1 MTNKIDVSTLPEF
14 DEADYLDSAE
24 ARAAYLSDAMQDGD
38 PAEFR
43 RALNQVARSLGMGE
57 IAAEA
62 NVGRTSLYKSLGEQG
77 DPKFSTVLR
86 VMAAMGLGLSARP
99 LDPTEMDPRQT

>member
-1 MTNKIDVSTLPEF
+1 
-14 DEADYLDSAE
+14 
-24 ARAAYLSDAMQDGD
+24 
-38 PAEFR
+38 
-43 RALNQVARSLGMGE
+43 MGG

-99 LDPTEMDPRQT
+99 LDPAESDPRQT

>member
-1 MTNKIDVSTLPEF
+1 MTKTIDAGTLPEF
-14 DEADYLDSAE
+14 DEAAFLDSPE

-43 RALNQVARSLGMGE
+43 RALGEVARSLGMAG

-99 LDPTEMDPRQT
+99 LDPAESDPRQT